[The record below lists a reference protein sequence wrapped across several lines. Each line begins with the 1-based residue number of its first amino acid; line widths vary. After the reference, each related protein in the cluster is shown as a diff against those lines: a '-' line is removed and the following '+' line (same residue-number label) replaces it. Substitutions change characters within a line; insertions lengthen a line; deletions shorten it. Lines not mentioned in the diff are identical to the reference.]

1 MEKNGVGSAVVKS
14 IILVVLG
21 AVVILGAYMI
31 LTRGKKPAKEEDYV
45 LTTVDE
51 ITTTDLNRNYPADAR
66 MVVDF
71 YGKIMRTLYRETY
84 TDDQQDKMIEVLA
97 GIMDDE
103 LLNNQS
109 NFKKS
114 IKNEVKDRKEG
125 DYSIATYV
133 VQAKEPEVV
142 KVDGRRMCNV
152 ECLFSLRKGTSH
164 IVVTY
169 QFVMRM
175 DDEGRW
181 KILGWTVKAD
191 E

>member
-84 TDDQQDKMIEVLA
+84 TDDQQDKMLEVLG

-103 LLNNQS
+103 LLANQT

-114 IKNEVKDRKEG
+114 MKNEIKERKEG
-125 DYSIATYV
+125 DYSVATYV

-142 KVDGRRMCNV
+142 KIDGRKMCNV
-152 ECLFSLRKGTSH
+152 ECLFSLRKSTKH

>member
-1 MEKNGVGSAVVKS
+1 MGKNGVGSAVVKS

-84 TDDQQDKMIEVLA
+84 TDDQQDKMIEILA

-103 LLNNQS
+103 LLHNQS

-114 IKNEVKDRKEG
+114 IQNEVKERKEG

>member
-84 TDDQQDKMIEVLA
+84 TDDQQDKMIEVLG

>member
-14 IILVVLG
+14 IVLVVLG
-21 AVVILGAYMI
+21 AVVIIGAYLI

-84 TDDQQDKMIEVLA
+84 TDDQQEKMIQVLA
-97 GIMDDE
+97 GLMDDE
-103 LLNNQS
+103 LLENQF
-109 NFKKS
+109 NFSKS
-114 IKNEVKDRKEG
+114 IKSEVKERKEG

-142 KVDGRRMCNV
+142 KVDGRKMCNV
-152 ECLFSLRKGTSH
+152 ECLFSLRKSTKH

-175 DDEGRW
+175 DDEGKW
-181 KILGWTVKAD
+181 KILGWTVNTD

>member
-84 TDDQQDKMIEVLA
+84 TDDQQDKMLEVLG

-103 LLNNQS
+103 LLANQT

-114 IKNEVKDRKEG
+114 MKNEIKERKEG
-125 DYSIATYV
+125 DYSVATYV

-142 KVDGRRMCNV
+142 KIDGRKMCNV
-152 ECLFSLRKGTSH
+152 ECLFSLRKSTKH

-175 DDEGRW
+175 DDEGKW

>member
-1 MEKNGVGSAVVKS
+1 MDAAWSLDLRENKMAKQGVGSAVVKS

-21 AVVILGAYMI
+21 AVVILGAYLI

-84 TDDQQDKMIEVLA
+84 TDEQQDKMIEILA

-103 LLNNQS
+103 LL
-109 NFKKS
+109 
-114 IKNEVKDRKEG
+114 
-125 DYSIATYV
+125 
-133 VQAKEPEVV
+133 
-142 KVDGRRMCNV
+142 
-152 ECLFSLRKGTSH
+152 
-164 IVVTY
+164 
-169 QFVMRM
+169 
-175 DDEGRW
+175 
-181 KILGWTVKAD
+181 
-191 E
+191 

>member
-31 LTRGKKPAKEEDYV
+31 LTRGKKPAKEEEYV

-84 TDDQQDKMIEVLA
+84 TDDQQDKMIEALA

-133 VQAKEPEVV
+133 VQAKEPEAV

-175 DDEGRW
+175 DDEGKW